1 MHDITIIGGGCVG
14 CSIAKHLAERS
25 DLDICI
31 VEKEYHLAQ
40 HQSGRNSGVLHPG
53 FNYPPGSLKAKF
65 STEGTSRL
73 KDYADQNDI
82 PLDECGVVVTALND
96 AEEQRLHKL
105 REQADANG
113 VETEFL
119 EDTAAIRDYEPNAA
133 GQAAMYCPEAAS
145 IDSQEYVYTLSSE
158 VKDLGVQFYM
168 GHRVNEIRDR
178 GSSFTLKTSNGT
190 IETRYLVNAAG
201 LYADKLA
208 HQLGVGHSYHIVP
221 FRGEYYELVPDRES
235 LVNSM
240 IYPVPDPDLPFLGVH
255 YTRRTDGK
263 IIVGPNAVL
272 AFGRE
277 AYDNMDI
284 SPRELADTIA
294 FSGFWKL
301 MLSDDMPSVAWDE
314 LNKSYRKSKF
324 VEAAQR
330 LLPSVRKADFTKSYA
345 GIRAQVVSSD
355 GRLVKDPLFE
365 HGDGSTHVLNAVS
378 PGLTSSLPFGEHLAD
393 EVLENYA

>member
-1 MHDITIIGGGCVG
+1 MHDITVVGGGCIG
-14 CSIAKHLAERS
+14 CSVAKHLAEQS

-65 STEGTSRL
+65 STEGTRRL
-73 KDYADQNDI
+73 KAYADRNDV

-96 AEEQRLHKL
+96 AEERRLHEL

-119 EDTAAIRDYEPNAA
+119 EDTAAIREHEPNAA

-168 GHRVNEIRDR
+168 GHRVTEIRDR
-178 GSSFTLKTSNGT
+178 GSSFVLKTSNGT
-190 IETRYLVNAAG
+190 IKTRYLVNAAG

-208 HQLGVGHSYHIVP
+208 HQLGVGRSYHIVP

-235 LVNSM
+235 LVRSM

-277 AYDNMDI
+277 AYDNTDV

-294 FSGFWKL
+294 FPGFWKL
-301 MLSDDMPSVAWDE
+301 MLSDGMPSVAWDE

-330 LLPSVRKADFTKSYA
+330 LLPTVTEDDFAKSYA
-345 GIRAQVVSSD
+345 GIRAQVVSDD

>member
-1 MHDITIIGGGCVG
+1 MHDIAVIGGGCVG
-14 CSIAKHLAERS
+14 CSTAKHLAERT
-25 DLDICI
+25 DLDICV

-53 FNYPPGSLKAKF
+53 FNYTPGSLKAKF

-73 KDYADQNDI
+73 KEYANRNNI
-82 PLDECGVVVTALND
+82 PLDECGVVVTARSD
-96 AEEQRLHKL
+96 EEEQRLHAL

-119 EDTAAIRDYEPNAA
+119 EDSEAIREHEPNAA

-145 IDSQEYVYTLSSE
+145 IDSQEYVHTLASD
-158 VKDLGVQFYM
+158 VKDLGVRFYM
-168 GHRVNEIRDR
+168 GHRVERIHDR
-178 GSSFTLKTSNGT
+178 GSGFTLVTSNGT
-190 IETRYLVNAAG
+190 IDTRYLVNAAG
-201 LYADKLA
+201 LYADTLA
-208 HQLGVGHSYHIVP
+208 HQLGVGQSYQIVP
-221 FRGEYYELVPDRES
+221 FRGEYYELVPERES
-235 LVNSM
+235 MVRSM

-277 AYDNMDI
+277 AYDNTDV
-284 SPRELADTIA
+284 SPRELVDTIK
-294 FSGFWKL
+294 FPGFWRL
-301 MLSDDMPSVAWDE
+301 LLSDDMASVAWDE

-324 VEAAQR
+324 VEAARR
-330 LLPSVRKADFTKSYA
+330 LVPGVTGSDFVKSYA
-345 GIRAQVVSSD
+345 GIRAQVVTDD

-365 HGDGSTHVLNAVS
+365 HGDRSTHVLNAVS
-378 PGLTSSLPFGEHLAD
+378 PGLTSSLPFGDYLGG
-393 EVLENYA
+393 EVLDNYS